1 MGDDAIEALTKVLQT
16 YPELINRVYADGI
29 SGGLQEAGGLLTD
42 LVKTARL
49 VTAPIQVTAHLQDR
63 LSNYFQQALECVPE
77 SQQISPPPSL
87 LSSLASKLN
96 HQDEFDSLTSLY
108 IELLKRACDKDRVN
122 EAHPAFINIIPQLSL
137 DEVLILFY
145 FSSAG
150 NTGKYFLA
158 LKKGALNKVMNHLPL
173 NDIEQPSSSK
183 AGFTMKSSA
192 IISNLFQMQV
202 LVEPRYTDLYLS
214 HLKSLNLID
223 LQKSPGIVNFR
234 LDHEDIKSGRLHK
247 KELIRYKLTLFG
259 ELFSKACIPET
270 FDLTGQ

>member
-1 MGDDAIEALTKVLQT
+1 MSQDGIKALAGALQAG
-16 YPELINRVYADGI
+16 PELAKSIYSDGA
-29 SGGLQEAGGLLTD
+29 SGGLQEVGGLLTD
-42 LVKTARL
+42 LIKTARL
-49 VTAPIQVTAHLQDR
+49 FTAPIQVTAHLQDR
-63 LSNYFQQALECVPE
+63 LSNYFQQALKSVPE

-87 LSSLASKLN
+87 LLHLASKLKY
-96 HQDEFDSLTSLY
+96 QDEADSLTSLY

-202 LVEPRYTDLYLS
+202 LVEPKYTDLYLS
-214 HLKSLNLID
+214 HLKSLNLIE

-234 LDHEDIKSGRLHK
+234 IDQEDIESGRLHK

-259 ELFSKACIPET
+259 ELFAKACIPET
-270 FDLTGQ
+270 FDLTDP